1 MFMLIE
7 EKIFKYENIRILA
20 KLNHINIIKYFRK
33 VELNFQLLQKNRQ

>member
-20 KLNHINIIKYFRK
+20 KLIHINIHKIF
-33 VELNFQLLQKNRQ
+33 